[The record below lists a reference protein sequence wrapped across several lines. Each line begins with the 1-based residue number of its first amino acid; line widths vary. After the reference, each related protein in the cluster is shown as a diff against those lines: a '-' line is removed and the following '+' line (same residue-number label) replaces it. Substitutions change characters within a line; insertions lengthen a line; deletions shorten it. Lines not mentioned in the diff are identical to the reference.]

1 MRVGLKY
8 FTNLLHLPED
18 LGLTVILQ
26 PGAGLLLAAGDPAV
40 DDVFGL
46 KGLGCVVTYLRLFS
60 SLDIQP
66 LEQFR
71 VANVLRTD

>member
-1 MRVGLKY
+1 MRVGWKY
-8 FTNLLHLPED
+8 FTNLLHLPAD

-46 KGLGCVVTYLRLFS
+46 DGLRCTINYIRLLT

-66 LEQFR
+66 LEQFG
-71 VANVLRTD
+71 VPNVLRTD